1 MNSKCYEKLT
11 GALPECGRG
20 QSATM
25 VKGQISS
32 QHRKGTWV
40 FTIVPGTKKVFWGVA
55 RNSSGTHTGGVPAAV
70 ARFIKVKAHSQRGR
84 ESGQAPRATALGP
97 QGRAPFILLG
107 CEKSGFILNY
117 LIPESRGLFLNY
129 PVLSSDFLWAV
140 FYHFG
145 SYPKFSRFA
154 HKVGGQNS

>member
-1 MNSKCYEKLT
+1 MLWKTNRCSPRMWKRT
-11 GALPECGRG
+11 AGDDG
-20 QSATM
+20 
-25 VKGQISS
+25 
-32 QHRKGTWV
+32 KGTDILTAQKGNV
-40 FTIVPGTKKVFWGVA
+40 SIHDSARDKEGFLRCRKKRF
-55 RNSSGTHTGGVPAAV
+55 RNTQEEFQPQWQGLLKWKHTL
-70 ARFIKVKAHSQRGR
+70 RGR
-84 ESGQAPRATALGP
+84 ESRQAPRATALGP

-129 PVLSSDFLWAV
+129 PILSSDFLWAV

-145 SYPKFSRFA
+145 SYPQFSRFA